1 MRISDWSSD
10 VCSSDLIT
18 KTAEGTFQ
26 VTHLA
31 GAGADGVDT
40 LAGVESGRFSDS
52 AIKFELDANSPDY
65 AGTRVRFDE
74 SFEDGSG
81 GWQDGDTYGA
91 IAVAASGDDGIESFD
106 GASHAIFTEAGGSG
120 PFTRFHG
127 YTGTWTGAWK
137 TSTAVYLDTAWTDGQ
152 GFEYAVATSNDQG
165 GHRREIGRAH
175 V

>member
-40 LAGVESGRFSDS
+40 LAGVESVRFSDS

-74 SFEDGSG
+74 RFEDGSG
-81 GWQDGDTYGA
+81 GWQDGDPYGA
-91 IAVAASGDDGIESFD
+91 
-106 GASHAIFTEAGGSG
+106 
-120 PFTRFHG
+120 
-127 YTGTWTGAWK
+127 K
-137 TSTAVYLDTAWTDGQ
+137 
-152 GFEYAVATSNDQG
+152 
-165 GHRREIGRAH
+165 IGRAACRERGWQAGSISG
-175 V
+175 VGGALKKKKNKK

>member
-40 LAGVESGRFSDS
+40 LAGVESVRFSDS

-81 GWQDGDTYGA
+81 GWRSEERRVG
-91 IAVAASGDDGIESFD
+91 
-106 GASHAIFTEAGGSG
+106 TEGGS
-120 PFTRFHG
+120 TCR
-127 YTGTWTGAWK
+127 YRW
-137 TSTAVYLDTAWTDGQ
+137 SRLQ
-152 GFEYAVATSNDQG
+152 
-165 GHRREIGRAH
+165 
-175 V
+175 